1 MLGGIRGMMRHPQ
14 FEIRQEVEP
23 PRGLLTPIGE
33 LDMATVP
40 ELEKAVRSMLG
51 EGVSEL
57 RIDLSQLQFIDSSGL
72 RFLIGL
78 HDEACETGWTLGLL
92 RPAEAPRE
100 LFRITGLD
108 EHLPL
113 ISEPVGG

>member
-1 MLGGIRGMMRHPQ
+1 
-14 FEIRQEVEP
+14 V
-23 PRGLLTPIGE
+23 TPVGE
-33 LDMATVP
+33 LDIATVP
-40 ELEKAVRSMLG
+40 ELEKAVRLTLG

-57 RIDLSQLQFIDSSGL
+57 MIDLSQLRFIDSSGL

-78 HDEACETGWTLGLL
+78 HDEACEGGWTLGLL

-113 ISEPVGG
+113 INEPVG